1 MREVE
6 EREPK
11 PTFPHSCAGTIENK
25 VAPDRLET
33 ITVPL
38 FGGLPWLACGFS
50 TRPGGAS
57 TAYRRAGAG
66 GDLDL
71 NRGLNRSLNR
81 TGDLN
86 LDLNLGFTAEDAPQ
100 TVAANREKLLRDV
113 AGPLGSYIGLV
124 TVRQTHSTAIHR
136 VGGEHV
142 LDLARRAALE
152 GDGLMT
158 NEPGV
163 LLGIL
168 TADCVP
174 VTIVD
179 PLRRTVAAFHAG
191 WRGTVEQIVEQGVA
205 RMEKEFGSEPATLLA
220 AIGPAIGACCYRVGA
235 EVVERF
241 TSRFPYA
248 ETLFTKA
255 VMGQDSE
262 DGSGDGSGESE
273 QLNLVEANRRQLLHA
288 GLLEGSIY
296 TVGACTSC
304 ETSRFFSYRA
314 QSGTTGRMMAV
325 VGKRMA
331 G

>member
-1 MREVE
+1 MPEVE

-11 PTFPHSCAGTIENK
+11 PTFPHSRAGTIENK

-33 ITVPL
+33 INVPL

-66 GDLDL
+66 GEFDRDL
-71 NRGLNRSLNR
+71 NR
-81 TGDLN
+81 DLN

-113 AGPLGSYIGLV
+113 AGPSGSYIGLV

-136 VGGEHV
+136 VGGENV
-142 LDLARRAALE
+142 LDLASRAALE

-174 VTIVD
+174 VIIVD

-220 AIGPAIGACCYRVGA
+220 AIGPAIGACCYQVGA

-248 ETLFTKA
+248 EALFTEA

-262 DGSGDGSGESE
+262 DGSGDGAGESAR
-273 QLNLVEANRRQLLHA
+273 LNLVEANRRQLLHA
-288 GLLEGSIY
+288 GLLEVSIHA
-296 TVGACTSC
+296 VDACTSC
-304 ETSRFFSYRA
+304 ESSRFFSYRA